1 MVSFCLMREMLYL
14 LIFFTFIGGSASVT
28 SYGPP
33 ESSLDYTQEMLL
45 HNFLSYFLKRWLP
58 MTYIEQY
65 VISLEFENLCEMERV
80 KRSGG
85 LQ

>member
-1 MVSFCLMREMLYL
+1 M
-14 LIFFTFIGGSASVT
+14 T

-33 ESSLDYTQEMLL
+33 ESSLDCTQEMLL

-58 MTYIEQY
+58 VTYMEQC
-65 VISLEFENLCEMERV
+65 VISLEFKNLCEMERV